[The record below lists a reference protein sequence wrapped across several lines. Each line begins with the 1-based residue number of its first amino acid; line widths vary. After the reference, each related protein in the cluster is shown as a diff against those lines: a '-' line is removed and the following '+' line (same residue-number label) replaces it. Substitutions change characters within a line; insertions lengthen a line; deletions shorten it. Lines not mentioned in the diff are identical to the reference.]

1 MSKLSPKFVKDITA
15 PGAYQDGRGLI
26 LRVADSGRKSWVF
39 RYSFH
44 GERHDIS
51 LGSYPALSLRDAR
64 LAADAERVTISQGKN
79 PLDQRHALRQKSVAS
94 KKAGKTFK
102 SEAKQYVKTH
112 SASWSPAYA
121 DDWASSL
128 ENHVYG
134 AIGMLHPRDVQTEN
148 VLAVLEPI
156 WLQIP
161 ATAKLVRNRIE
172 LILDAAKAK
181 GLREGENP
189 ARWRG
194 HLDKLLPRQIKNK
207 RAFPAYPWQKMAGL
221 FNDLTSLDGS
231 AARAMEMVIL
241 TACRSG
247 EVRNARWQ
255 EFDFDERIWTIPAER
270 MKSRVTHRVPLTEA
284 MIDVLDSVKG
294 LDPVW
299 VFKKGRGSG
308 PLAANALS
316 RVLGKIKASSCVPHG
331 FRSTFRTWAAD
342 ATDFP
347 REVCEMALAHGLSD
361 RVEAAYN
368 RAELI
373 QKRRLLMQQWNDYVM
388 GSHQQKEAA

>member
-1 MSKLSPKFVKDITA
+1 MSKLTPKFVKDTIT

-26 LRVADSGRKSWVF
+26 LRIADTGRKSWVF

-44 GERHDIS
+44 GDRHDIS
-51 LGSYPALSLRDAR
+51 LGTYPALSLRDAR
-64 LAADAERVTISQGKN
+64 LAADAERVTISQGRN
-79 PLDQRHALRQKSVAS
+79 PLELRHALRQKSVAS
-94 KKAGKTFK
+94 RKAGKTFK
-102 SEAKQYVKTH
+102 SEAKLYVKTH
-112 SASWSPAYA
+112 SPSWSQAYA

-128 ENHVYG
+128 ENHVYD
-134 AIGMLHPRDVQTEN
+134 ATGMLHPRDVNTDN

-207 RAFPAYPWQKMAGL
+207 RPFPAYPWQKIHGL
-221 FNDLTSLDGS
+221 YGELITLDGS

-247 EVRNARWQ
+247 EVRNAQWH
-255 EFDFDERIWTIPAER
+255 EFDFEERIWTIPAER
-270 MKSRVTHRVPLTEA
+270 MKSGVTHRVPLTEA
-284 MIDVLDSVKG
+284 MIDVLESVKG
-294 LDPVW
+294 LDPIW

-308 PLAANALS
+308 PLACNALG
-316 RVLGKIKASSCVPHG
+316 RVLKKIKAGDCVPHG

-347 REVCEMALAHGLSD
+347 REVCEMALAHGLRD

-373 QKRRLLMQQWNDYVM
+373 DKRRRLMQQWNDFLQ
-388 GSHQQKEAA
+388 STIEQQRAA

>member
-1 MSKLSPKFVKDITA
+1 MSKLTPKFVKDTTT

-26 LRVADSGRKSWVF
+26 LRIAETGRKSWVF

-44 GERHDIS
+44 GDRHDIS
-51 LGSYPALSLRDAR
+51 LGTYPALSLRDAR

-79 PLDQRHALRQKSVAS
+79 PLDQRYAIRQKSAAS

-102 SEAKQYVKTH
+102 SEAKQYIRTH

-121 DDWASSL
+121 QDWESSL
-128 ENHVYG
+128 ENHVFNV
-134 AIGMLHPRDVQTEN
+134 IGMLHPRDVHTDN

-194 HLDKLLPRQIKNK
+194 HLDKLLARQSKSK
-207 RAFPAYPWQKMAGL
+207 RPFPAYPWQKIHGL
-221 FNDLTSLDGS
+221 YSDLITLDGS

-247 EVRNARWQ
+247 EVRNAQWH
-255 EFDFDERIWTIPAER
+255 EFDFVERIWTIPAER
-270 MKSRVTHRVPLTEA
+270 MKSGVTHRVPLTEA

-308 PLAANALS
+308 PLAGNALG
-316 RVLGKIKASSCVPHG
+316 RVLKKIKAGDCVPHG

-373 QKRRLLMQQWNDYVM
+373 DKRRLLMQQWNDFLL
-388 GSHQQKEAA
+388 GTREQQVAA